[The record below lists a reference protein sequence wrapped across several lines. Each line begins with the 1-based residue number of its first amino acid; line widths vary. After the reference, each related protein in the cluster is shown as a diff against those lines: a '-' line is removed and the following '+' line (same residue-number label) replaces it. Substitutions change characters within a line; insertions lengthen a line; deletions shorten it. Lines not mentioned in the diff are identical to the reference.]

1 MVFTQE
7 MYGICIYFASNYN
20 FRATSYITHQTK
32 ETVQIFNIWHS
43 LGWWQVG
50 CGVTTWSFTFT

>member
-32 ETVQIFNIWHS
+32 ETVQIFNI
-43 LGWWQVG
+43 
-50 CGVTTWSFTFT
+50 